1 MFRSRRLTRPQPP
14 RWTVRLRLTLLYGGL
29 FLASGAALLTITYL
43 LVRSST
49 GTVEKTPRNL
59 PGAVTNP
66 LQATPSISVGRPL
79 GGGQVISIPARVA
92 AVDLAAKQRARA
104 EELKQLLLQSGVALA
119 IMAAAS
125 IALGWVVAGR
135 VLRPL
140 RTMTTTTRRIS
151 EDNLSER
158 LALTG
163 PDDELKE
170 LADTIDGLLARL
182 DAAFQAHRMFV
193 ANASHELRTPL
204 AMMRTTLDVATGKP
218 GPQPPQVTALS
229 AKLREGLDRGDRLV
243 ESFLS
248 LARAQHGVLQ
258 DATVVSI
265 AQIVADAI
273 KAHDDL
279 IAANQIHIQ
288 RTVQNIWVE
297 GSATLLGRMVG
308 NLVDNAVRHN
318 RPGGWIRIDAR
329 LEGEY
334 AQVAIESAGPQLRDS
349 EVQALTQPFRRLGDQ
364 RTGSDNGFGLGLA
377 IVAAI
382 TEAHRGKLELH
393 ALDEGGLR
401 VLIQLPGATSD
412 PASDGSG

>member
-1 MFRSRRLTRPQPP
+1 
-14 RWTVRLRLTLLYGGL
+14 VRLRLTLLYGGL

-49 GTVEKTPRNL
+49 GTVLKTPPSL

-66 LQATPSISVGRPL
+66 LPATASSSVGHPPV
-79 GGGQVISIPARVA
+79 GGQVIRIPARLA
-92 AVDLAAKQRARA
+92 AVDLAAKRRARA
-104 EELKQLLLQSGVALA
+104 EELNQLLIQSGVALA

-151 EDNLSER
+151 EDNLGER
-158 LALTG
+158 LALAG

-218 GPQPPQVTALS
+218 GPQPPQVAALS
-229 AKLREGLDRGDRLV
+229 AKLREGLDRGDSLV

-258 DATVVSI
+258 DGTVVSI
-265 AQIVADAI
+265 AQIVDDAI
-273 KAHDDL
+273 KAHHGL
-279 IAANQIHIQ
+279 IAANHIHIQ
-288 RTVQNIWVE
+288 RTMQDIWVE
-297 GSATLLGRMVG
+297 GSATLLGRMVE

-318 RPGGWIRIDAR
+318 RPDGWIRIDAR

-334 AQVAIESAGPQLRDS
+334 AQIAIESAGPQLRDS
-349 EVQALTQPFRRLGDQ
+349 DVQELTQPFRRLGDQ

-393 ALDEGGLR
+393 ALDEGGLG
-401 VLIQLPGATSD
+401 VLIHLPGATSD

>member
-1 MFRSRRLTRPQPP
+1 MFLTRRLTRPQPP

-43 LVRSST
+43 LVRNST
-49 GTVEKTPRNL
+49 GTVVKTPAHV
-59 PGAVTNP
+59 PGAFTK
-66 LQATPSISVGRPL
+66 T
-79 GGGQVISIPARVA
+79 IPAASSVA
-92 AVDLAAKQRARA
+92 GHPPAGLDLAAKQRAHA
-104 EELKQLLLQSGVALA
+104 EELRQLLIQSGVALA
-119 IMAAAS
+119 IMTVAS

-151 EDNLSER
+151 EHNLSER
-158 LALTG
+158 LALEG

-204 AMMRTTLDVATGKP
+204 AMMRTTLDVAAGKP
-218 GPQPPQVTALS
+218 GPPSPQVTALS

-248 LARAQHGVLQ
+248 LARAQHGLFQ

-265 AQIVADAI
+265 AQIVDDAI
-273 KAHDDL
+273 KAHEDL
-279 IAANQIHIQ
+279 IAAYEIDVR
-288 RTVQNIWVE
+288 RTGEDTGIE
-297 GSATLLGRMVG
+297 GSGTLLTRMVE
-308 NLVDNAVRHN
+308 NVVDNAVRHN
-318 RPGGWIRIDAR
+318 QRGGWIRIDTQ
-329 LEGEY
+329 LEGEH
-334 AQVAIESAGPQLRDS
+334 AQITVESAGPRLRQS
-349 EVQALTQPFRRLGDQ
+349 EVQELTQPFRRLGDQ
-364 RTGSDNGFGLGLA
+364 RTHSDDGFGLGLA

-382 TEAHRGKLELH
+382 AEAHSGKLELH
-393 ALDEGGLR
+393 ALEDGGLG
-401 VLIQLPGATSD
+401 VLIQLPGATPPSG
-412 PASDGSG
+412 GSG